1 MNQQLLKGT
10 SRLLILTALA
20 KRPMHGYA
28 LSEYLKE
35 EMAEAFKFGVGMLYP
50 LLHQLEKEKY
60 IVGRWETFAGADRRV
75 YALTKRG
82 SKELSAKKKE
92 WLMMTNLVGRLVHSM
107 AV

>member
-1 MNQQLLKGT
+1 MNKQLLNGT

-50 LLHQLEKEKY
+50 LLHQLEKEKF
-60 IVGRWETFAGADRRV
+60 IVGRWETFAGSDRRV
-75 YALTKRG
+75 YSLTKRG
-82 SKELSAKKKE
+82 SKELAEKKKE
-92 WLMMTNLVGRLVHSM
+92 WLMMTNLVDRLVHSM
-107 AV
+107 AL